1 MKMDIF
7 KVEYPVIIEGCK
19 PFLDMYNKK
28 FVDDKFII
36 RCLEDVEGMVIIVYL
51 QEKYNIFEDFKNIC
65 VNDQLY
71 KFNTDEKMENELSKY
86 EYGFELVITKTG
98 YSTDFGVY
106 NNTNKKMIIL
116 IQRFPYILKNN
127 KWVRDFGLDFEINS

>member
-1 MKMDIF
+1 MDIF

-36 RCLEDVEGMVIIVYL
+36 RCLEDEEGMVIIVYL
-51 QEKYNIFEDFKNIC
+51 QEKYNLFADFKNIC
-65 VNDQLY
+65 VNDQFY

-86 EYGFELVITKTG
+86 EYGFEIVITKTG
-98 YSTDFGVY
+98 YAIEFGIY
-106 NNTNKKMIIL
+106 DNTTKKMILFINS
-116 IQRFPYILKNN
+116 FPYVFKKN
-127 KWVRDFGLDFEINS
+127 KWVRDFNLDFNM